1 MSKFDWENTDWFVKI
16 KNKDHLEQCLK
27 FFREKTNLEV
37 FSNYPGEADYL
48 TNLTSFGDLEKEVMQ
63 GSFSKSRPL
72 SLNEVKFETRL
83 VPVFPEKIIPYK
95 ESRAKELRE
104 QIEKLQKELDSIE
117 GCEDQKFEE
126 QRFKDEPQPDHRH
139 LVLLT
144 EYERGWGSKIIARH
158 YFKTHLDAESYV
170 NEVNSENTSPTA
182 PDYYIQASYHGEV

>member
-1 MSKFDWENTDWFVKI
+1 MSKFDWENTDWFIKI
-16 KNKDHLEQCLK
+16 ENEVHLEQCLK
-27 FFREKTNLEV
+27 FFREETNLQV
-37 FSNYPGEADYL
+37 FSNYSTGYMDYL
-48 TNLTSFGDLEKEVMQ
+48 TNLTSLGELEKEVMC

-117 GCEDQKFEE
+117 CVEEQKF
-126 QRFKDEPQPDHRH
+126 KNEPHPDHRH

-158 YFKTHLDAESYV
+158 YFKTNLDAESYVNEV

-182 PDYYIQASYHGEV
+182 PGYYIASYIGEV